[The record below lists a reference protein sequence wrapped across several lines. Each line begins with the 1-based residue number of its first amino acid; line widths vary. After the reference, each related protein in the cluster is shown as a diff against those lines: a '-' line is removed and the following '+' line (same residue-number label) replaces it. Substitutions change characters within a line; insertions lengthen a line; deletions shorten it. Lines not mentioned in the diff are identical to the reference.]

1 MQLDDVGETRAPP
14 VGWSMEDSVRIAEE
28 LQRLQKEMAEQLAY
42 RRQVDEAEAK
52 FENANAPEVVELPGG
67 SVLPPLFPEDRQT
80 PLVLDLSKPPHRAQ
94 PSTGPQGPPHK

>member
-1 MQLDDVGETRAPP
+1 
-14 VGWSMEDSVRIAEE
+14 
-28 LQRLQKEMAEQLAY
+28 
-42 RRQVDEAEAK
+42 
-52 FENANAPEVVELPGG
+52 VELPGG